1 MQDTRPGRPRV
12 RIALV
17 SGAAIMSLTLAT
29 ALVLWLGSVLPLF
42 FVDQNIDDY
51 RGAKEMDVLGVIGE
65 MYESRQDGLGTYRV
79 TAWEVT
85 SVEKCRTRRPR
96 PYAVRLELYTLFG
109 VPYGETGLPCGP
121 PGSAGGSRS

>member
-1 MQDTRPGRPRV
+1 MIV
-12 RIALV
+12 F
-17 SGAAIMSLTLAT
+17 LTLAA

-51 RGAKEMDVLGVIGE
+51 RGAKEMAVLRVIGE
-65 MYESRQDGLGTYRV
+65 MYESRQNDLGTYRV

-85 SVEKCRTRRPR
+85 SVEKCRTRCPR

-121 PGSAGGSRS
+121 PGPADGARS